1 MEYAQSL
8 KLLVERA
15 PVFSGRDLHVTV
27 VANPVAGGFT
37 QKKRII
43 ENRNF
48 IEEAVERVQK
58 RPVTTRSCSLVSHF
72 TNAAGHAEALARA
85 VFFQAEKDSNPSALY
100 LLITAGGDG
109 TSLEVQ
115 AAFTHE
121 VLVNGKR
128 TLVDRVCFIR
138 MPFGTG
144 NDATDGRTLDQTLA
158 LLTGEA
164 YFARQGAVRLY
175 STVNEKVNYHAFN
188 IASIGLDAFV
198 THMTNKLKR
207 IIPGNFYKVWVDAA
221 CLFYN
226 KMYTIDRMSVT
237 AMDLNDE
244 VIFSHEDQML
254 LYAMGVSGFRTYGSN
269 QKILPDTNNVC
280 GVREMPLL
288 RKLKLKKL
296 FRFGA
301 HRAVPETVLY
311 SAKKVIITYNRKIL
325 AQVDGESHRIS
336 PGDFPLIMECTEP
349 FITILKL

>member
-1 MEYAQSL
+1 MEYAESL
-8 KLLVERA
+8 RILVERA
-15 PVFSGRDLHVTV
+15 AVFSGRDLHVTV

-43 ENRNF
+43 ENRKY
-48 IEEAVERVQK
+48 IDEALERVRN

-72 TNAAGHAEALARA
+72 TNAAGHAEALAKA

-115 AAFTHE
+115 SAFTRE
-121 VLVNGKR
+121 VIFLGKKD
-128 TLVDRVCFIR
+128 LVDRVCFIR

-144 NDATDGRTLDQTLA
+144 NDATDGRHLDQTMA

-164 YFARQGAVRLY
+164 YFSRQGAVRLY
-175 STVNEKVNYHAFN
+175 SPSNPDVSFYAFN

-198 THMTNKLKR
+198 THMTNKIKR
-207 IIPGNFYKVWVDAA
+207 IIPGNFYKIWVDVA

-226 KMYTIDRMSVT
+226 KMYTVDRMQVT
-237 AMDLNDE
+237 AMHLNDE
-244 VIFSHEDQML
+244 ILHTHQDRML

-280 GVREMPLL
+280 GVREMSLF

-296 FRFGA
+296 FRYGA
-301 HRAVPETVLY
+301 HRAVPETILY
-311 SAKKVIITYNRKIL
+311 TAKKIIIQYNQKIL
-325 AQVDGESHRIS
+325 AQVDGESHHIS
-336 PGDFPLIMECTEP
+336 PSDFPLIMECTEP
-349 FITILKL
+349 FITILKI